1 MPIYEYRC
9 RVCQHKFEVLQK
21 MGEDGKGLKCPKCDA
36 DKPMKVFSVF
46 AGGIS
51 SDNSSSTCSSKGFT

>member
-1 MPIYEYRC
+1 
-9 RVCQHKFEVLQK
+9 

-36 DKPMKVFSVF
+36 DNPMKVFSVF

-51 SDNSSSTCSSKGFT
+51 SDNSSSACSSKGFT